1 MTHEFVVAVSPR
13 APLSLLSSPLSF
25 LSPRAKKKNRARK
38 TKKNGGVRPPSVPV
52 LYVSELIRGIL
63 RNSFDSYLTQ
73 TVRPF
78 RYHVRAYLEEGKG
91 FFILSSWIRI
101 RLFGPRSLGDV
112 AKNHGDTNIHRR
124 RAWIRLAAKHLT
136 IQPFSLFRQNDDV
149 DTRKRTTC
157 TLN

>member
-1 MTHEFVVAVSPR
+1 MNQLNESMTHEFVVAVSPR

-25 LSPRAKKKNRARK
+25 LSLLAPKKKIEQGK
-38 TKKNGGVRPPSVPV
+38 KKKNGGVRPPSVPV

-101 RLFGPRSLGDV
+101 RLF
-112 AKNHGDTNIHRR
+112 
-124 RAWIRLAAKHLT
+124 
-136 IQPFSLFRQNDDV
+136 V
-149 DTRKRTTC
+149 DPEA
-157 TLN
+157 